1 MTRSILTAL
10 GVLMLVGATGTSAE
24 PPWKPET
31 PPAIASVPSP
41 SAYESLSPGN
51 KRIATAL
58 FEAQKTLTAG
68 TPTPSLTL
76 DQIAR
81 ERRSGK
87 SWGDI
92 FQGMKSQGL
101 IQAETLG
108 QVLGRYDRARHS
120 RS

>member
-1 MTRSILTAL
+1 MTRWIVTGLAAL
-10 GVLMLVGATGTSAE
+10 VLVGTTVASAE
-24 PPWKPET
+24 SPSTPSG
-31 PPAIASVPSP
+31 PPATPATSSP
-41 SAYESLSPGN
+41 SGYDSLSPGN

-58 FEAQKTLTAG
+58 FDAQKTSTTG
-68 TPTPSLTL
+68 TPTLTL

-87 SWGDI
+87 SWGDV
-92 FQGMKSQGL
+92 FQAMKSQGL

>member
-1 MTRSILTAL
+1 MTRWIVTGLAAL
-10 GVLMLVGATGTSAE
+10 VLVGTTVASAE
-24 PPWKPET
+24 PPSIPSG
-31 PPAIASVPSP
+31 PPATPATSSP

-58 FEAQKTLTAG
+58 FDAQKTSTTG
-68 TPTPSLTL
+68 TPTLTL

-87 SWGDI
+87 RWGDV
-92 FQGMKSQGL
+92 FQAMKSQGL